1 MRDDEYLRL
10 QYIETSTA
18 LKKKL
23 DEHLGESTT
32 KHHDFLGYIEKLE
45 QRANIIRE
53 GFVFVEDLVTLDLGY
68 SYDPFDLGPLSFP
81 MFDEETCISLMND
94 FEIRKDPVLTCL
106 AQASYR
112 FLNLYNIE

>member
-45 QRANIIRE
+45 QRANVIRE
-53 GFVFVEDLVTLDLGY
+53 GFVFVEDLV
-68 SYDPFDLGPLSFP
+68 
-81 MFDEETCISLMND
+81 
-94 FEIRKDPVLTCL
+94 
-106 AQASYR
+106 A
-112 FLNLYNIE
+112 